1 MKWLKDILTEKDNE
15 TFEWAAVMG
24 LLMVVGFVG
33 MAIYDVVHN
42 KKFDPVKYGT
52 GGASLLGGGG
62 LARFMKG
69 KVSDNATPPAAS

>member
-1 MKWLKDILTEKDNE
+1 MKWLKDILTEKDNS

-69 KVSDNATPPAAS
+69 KVGDNATPPPAS